1 MGGTR
6 REEYRSPEERT
17 LADLM
22 AGSRVIIQYMVGPEL
37 DPDNPDQVVRGQP
50 QAVTGAFWL
59 HSISG
64 VGIEI
69 SRSLSGEG
77 SQIALVP
84 WGSVLVLDGR
94 ARAELEEEARERLVI
109 DRQALLERLGDPHP
123 EDRELGLEARRYLT
137 YNPRDEEVRGALE
150 GLPREHMFPP

>member
-1 MGGTR
+1 VTIR

-22 AGSRVIIQYMVGPEL
+22 VGSRVIVQYMVGPEL
-37 DPDNPDQVVRGQP
+37 DPDDPDRVVKGQP
-50 QAVTGAFWL
+50 EALTGAFWV

-77 SQIALVP
+77 SEIALVP
-84 WGSVLVLDGR
+84 WGNVLLLDGR
-94 ARAELEEEARERLVI
+94 ARTELEEEARERLVI
-109 DRQALLERLGDPHP
+109 DRQALLERLNDQQP
-123 EDRELGLEARRYLT
+123 EDRSLGLDARRYLT

-150 GLPREHMFPP
+150 GLTRERMFPS

>member
-1 MGGTR
+1 MTTR

-22 AGSRVIIQYMVGPEL
+22 VGSQVIVQYMAGPEL
-37 DPDNPDQVVRGQP
+37 DPDDPEGVVRGQP
-50 QAVTGAFWL
+50 QALTGAFWL

-77 SQIALVP
+77 AEMFLVP
-84 WGSVLVLDGR
+84 WGSVLALDGR
-94 ARAELEEEARERLVI
+94 ARGDLEEEARGRLVI
-109 DRQALLERLGDPHP
+109 DRQALLDRLNDAHP
-123 EDRELGLEARRYLT
+123 EDRSLGLDARRYLT
-137 YNPRDEEVRGALE
+137 YNPRDEEVRGALA
-150 GLPREHMFPP
+150 GLPREHKFLT

>member
-1 MGGTR
+1 VTTR
-6 REEYRSPEERT
+6 REEYRRPEERT

-22 AGSRVIIQYMVGPEL
+22 VGSRVLVQYMAGPEP
-37 DPDNPDQVVRGQP
+37 DPDDPDRVVRGQP
-50 QAVTGAFWL
+50 QALTGAFWL

-77 SQIALVP
+77 TEILLVP

-109 DRQALLERLGDPHP
+109 DRQALLDRLGDAHP
-123 EDRELGLEARRYLT
+123 EDRSLGLDARRYLT

-150 GLPREHMFPP
+150 GLPREHKFPS